1 MNTSLTVGADPELFL
16 VDNNK
21 KLISAVNLIGGTK
34 ENPLPLE
41 LPGCAIQEDNVAAEF
56 NIPAC
61 TTFEEFN
68 TSIQFVLQHLTYKVK
83 PLGLSLA
90 SKIASH
96 TFTDDQLETWQAL
109 VFGCEPDF
117 NAWTNKQNPSPKVN
131 NPNLR
136 SAGGHIHV
144 GTDLDKLEV
153 IKSMDL
159 HLGVQSLVLDKDT
172 ERRKLYGK
180 AGAFRPK
187 PYGVEYRT
195 LSNFWIWSEENIKWA
210 WDKTNEAV
218 KFVQDK
224 RKIPLSIQK
233 DIQLAINEN
242 NTKSKNN
249 CLNYLYG

>member
-1 MNTSLTVGADPELFL
+1 MITIGADPELFL
-16 VDNNK
+16 VDKNK

-34 ENPLPLE
+34 EAPLQLT

-61 TTFEEFN
+61 TTFNQFH
-68 TSIQFVLQHLTYKVK
+68 TSIQYVLQHLKYKVK

-96 TFTDDQLETWQAL
+96 SFTDDQLETWQAM

-117 NAWTNKQNPSPKVN
+117 NAWTNKQNPSPKVD

-136 SAGGHIHV
+136 SAGGHIHI
-144 GTDLDKLEV
+144 GTNLDKLDI

-159 HLGVQSLVLDKDT
+159 HLGVESLLLDKDK

-187 PYGVEYRT
+187 SYGVEYRT
-195 LSNFWIWSEENIKWA
+195 LSNFWIWSDEYIKWA
-210 WDKTNEAV
+210 WDRTNQAI
-218 KFVQDK
+218 KFVEDK
-224 RKIPLSIQK
+224 RTIRPSIQK
-233 DIQLAINEN
+233 DIQLAINQN
-242 NTKSKNN
+242 NEQSKNN
-249 CLNYLYG
+249 CLDYLYG